1 MFFPNSPISS
11 FEEDP
16 AQGDTEVIYGHSGTS
31 FRNARR
37 TVMPRRWRLTL
48 WTPDYSDGTM
58 ADAIAI
64 KEAAQG
70 RLMGFKFIN
79 PRDGVTYDVAF
90 VNENWTVQLQP
101 SANPETQQWVAQAQI
116 ELEEVVDGIPA

>member
-1 MFFPNSPISS
+1 
-11 FEEDP
+11 
-16 AQGDTEVIYGHSGTS
+16 
-31 FRNARR
+31 
-37 TVMPRRWRLTL
+37 
-48 WTPDYSDGTM
+48 
-58 ADAIAI
+58 
-64 KEAAQG
+64 
-70 RLMGFKFIN
+70 MGFKFIN